1 MVFRV
6 GNQTRI
12 AMWFS
17 NKSSRSPR
25 SSRSVLRANVRRGD
39 AADPMPLKIL
49 LGAVAA
55 AGLALAG
62 WGVISGFRWSG
73 RALYTANPEYRVLKV
88 DVASDGVLKPAQLV
102 DFAEVPPNANLFS
115 VDLSEVRRKLEQIP
129 LVARAEVRREI
140 PSTLSIRVVERAPV
154 ARLARD
160 ANGLHYIID
169 HEGRL
174 LGVREKAS
182 HLPMLLGVALRS
194 PRPGKM
200 LDEPRLLEGL
210 RLLELVRE
218 RKLANFLPIEMMSI
232 APADYLDVR
241 IKGGKTLWIP
251 RKGLDALMPS
261 ADRPTVF
268 VDFVAA
274 TMQRER
280 EAGSPHTIYN
290 FTAGPNVIAR

>member
-1 MVFRV
+1 
-6 GNQTRI
+6 
-12 AMWFS
+12 MWFS
-17 NKSSRSPR
+17 KSSFPSSR

-39 AADPMPLKIL
+39 ASDPMPLKIL
-49 LGAVAA
+49 LGAVAV

-62 WGVISGFRWSG
+62 WGVVSGVRWSG

-115 VDLSEVRRKLEQIP
+115 VDLSEIRRKLEQIP
-129 LVARAEVRREI
+129 LVAGAEIRREV
-140 PSTLSIRVVERAPV
+140 PSTLAIRVVERAPV

-182 HLPMLLGVALRS
+182 HLPMLLGVPLRS
-194 PRPGKM
+194 PRPGRM
-200 LDEPRLLEGL
+200 LEEPRLLDAL
-210 RLLELVRE
+210 RLLETVRV
-218 RKLANFLPIEMMSI
+218 RKLANFLPIDMVSI

-241 IKGGKTLWIP
+241 LKGGRALWLP
-251 RKGLDALMPS
+251 RKGLDALMPN

-268 VDFVAA
+268 LDYVAA

-280 EAGSPHTIYN
+280 EAGSTNTFYN
-290 FTAGPNVIAR
+290 FTTGLNVIAR